1 MNFLVT
7 EGYAEAAEKFR
18 MESGTDRIL
27 TFKMLCF
34 IQMCML
40 LFVYFLTFVSPYELI
55 AGIDLATTKDRMAV
69 RNAVQSGNVEDAIE
83 KINDL
88 NPEVCLLLSFMLL
101 MHSFT
106 FVYVSHSVYASSI
119 EWNNF

>member
-27 TFKMLCF
+27 MFKMLCF